1 MNRRYTKKRR
11 SLKKRSLTKKKRKNT
26 FRKQRGG
33 IGGTTQRKA
42 AEAKAAKEEE
52 VKKREELDRQV
63 EAAANLQSETVKR
76 VLRAKNYEE
85 ELREERARLAEVDA
99 LSEGDEQK
107 VRQEIS
113 AAIKTY
119 MSVSEFDNETD
130 VPDEIMLEII
140 KKILIDKYPA
150 KTDAELDVDS
160 NKRLLLR
167 KMRNF
172 KPSTTQKVYKTN

>member
-42 AEAKAAKEEE
+42 VEAKALAEELY
-52 VKKREELDRQV
+52 RQEELDRQV
-63 EAAANLQSETVKR
+63 EAAAELQRKTVSGI
-76 VLRAKNYEE
+76 LTAKEH
-85 ELREERARLAEVDA
+85 EERIHEKRKTLAQGDA
-99 LSEGDEQK
+99 LSEGADQK
-107 VRQEIS
+107 VRQKIS
-113 AAIKTY
+113 AAIKKY
-119 MSVSEFDNETD
+119 MLDSNIDNETD
-130 VPDEIMLEII
+130 VPDEKMLEII
-140 KKILIDKYPA
+140 KKILSDTYPK

-160 NKRLLLR
+160 NNRLLLR

-172 KPSTTQKVYKTN
+172 RPSTTQKV